1 MFYYLLYGKKFISDI
16 PLFNIPQSE
25 TFFPDPE
32 VSIHSGIFEVESITS
47 NKMGVQIGNDCS
59 MIILKFGALRIVSG
73 KEIIYMLKETFTPE
87 QITPFIAGW
96 GLAMLLTQMGYS
108 AFHCSALVRNDQCFF
123 VSGVS
128 GAGKSTTSLELLKKG
143 CKYLSDDIAIV
154 NSYEEMIVPPSFPIQ
169 KLCPDIAL
177 DLNESCLFEINND
190 RGKYSYLNTSDYC
203 NSPKKLTTIFKLM
216 TDDIPKVKIEE
227 VTGLNKY
234 LRVMECLFLEVP
246 YALSSFPERERFQ
259 CLKIAGNI
267 RLYTIIR
274 PNNQDTLQE
283 ISNTILKILD
293 E

>member
-16 PLFNIPQSE
+16 ALFNIPQSN
-25 TFFPDPE
+25 TSFSDPE
-32 VSIHSGIFEVESITS
+32 VSIHSGIFEVEHITN
-47 NKMGVQIGNDCS
+47 NKMGVQIGKDCS
-59 MIILKFGALRIVSG
+59 MVYFKFGAIRIVSG
-73 KEIIYMLKETFTPE
+73 KEIIYTIKENYTSE

-96 GLAMLLTQMGYS
+96 GLALLLTQMGYS

-128 GAGKSTTSLELLKKG
+128 GAGKSTTSLELLKHE
-143 CKYLSDDIAIV
+143 CRYLSDDIAII
-154 NSYEEMIVPPSFPIQ
+154 NSCDDMIVPPSFPIQ
-169 KLCPDIAL
+169 KLCPDVTL
-177 DLNESCLFEINND
+177 ELNESRLFEINNN

-203 NSPKKLTTIFKLM
+203 DSPKKLTTIFKLM

-227 VTGLNKY
+227 ITGLNKY

-246 YALSSFPERERFQ
+246 YALSSFPEEERFR

-267 RLYTIIR
+267 RLYTITR
-274 PNNQDTLQE
+274 PKNQDTLQE
-283 ISNTILKILD
+283 ISNAILKILD